1 MNEPILLFKMID
13 LFVGYFSF
21 EISLIFLDW
30 YVKHTIGDMLQVSYL
45 NSLKQT
51 VKGSQGLPVESVQ
64 TLNVYGLDGMAQGFA
79 I

>member
-1 MNEPILLFKMID
+1 MNEPILLFKMIG

-30 YVKHTIGDMLQVSYL
+30 YVNTPLVIYCRFL
-45 NSLKQT
+45 
-51 VKGSQGLPVESVQ
+51 
-64 TLNVYGLDGMAQGFA
+64 

>member
-30 YVKHTIGDMLQVSYL
+30 YVKHTIGDIL
-45 NSLKQT
+45 
-51 VKGSQGLPVESVQ
+51 
-64 TLNVYGLDGMAQGFA
+64 
-79 I
+79 